1 MGKLTMDHR
10 TLMGHGEISIELLNN
25 ILLLFKEHA
34 ERLYALPSF

>member
-10 TLMGHGEISIELLNN
+10 TLMGHGKISNETLNN

-34 ERLYALPSF
+34 ERLHALPHY